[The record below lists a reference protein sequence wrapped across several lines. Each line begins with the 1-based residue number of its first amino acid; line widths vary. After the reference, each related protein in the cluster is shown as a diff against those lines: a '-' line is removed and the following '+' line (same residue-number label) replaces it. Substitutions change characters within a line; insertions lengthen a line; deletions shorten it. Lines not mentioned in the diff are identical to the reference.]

1 MCCRALGY
9 GVFPKVF
16 AVKAGSVAGAET
28 LKTRCVVCHAFVF
41 ARDAKTLVLNCKNVK
56 RVPRARLFQVLC
68 LSLLVFLARV
78 FVHV

>member
-28 LKTRCVVCHAFVF
+28 LKTRCVQCHAFVF
-41 ARDAKTLVLNCKNVK
+41 ARDVKTLVLNCKNAK

-68 LSLLVFLARV
+68 FFLLVFLARV
-78 FVHV
+78 LIHV

>member
-1 MCCRALGY
+1 MLSRAGIWRISKSFC
-9 GVFPKVF
+9 GE
-16 AVKAGSVAGAET
+16 AAGSVAGAET